1 MGVPKTP
8 KDFDYDLW
16 TTERG
21 EYMVRVKATGEICE
35 VSCETM
41 RFLRTEEKQ
50 MRRAMNKSSQS
61 VKQIVKGPI
70 LSLDNLKQ
78 ENGNSLFPV
87 SQEDQSDLER
97 IVMANILVERFL
109 AELTPS
115 QLEITVRTSTTGWPC
130 RNGICLSGTSN
141 ISGTAILS
149 KKVSAAVLRLLSY
162 RRLRWK
168 INVKKRPHTKRSVLD
183 VRSTV

>member
-115 QLEITVRTSTTGWPC
+115 QLDVYKNCI
-130 RNGICLSGTSN
+130 LSGKNYAEYARELGLSRQY
-141 ISGTAILS
+141 IHRCIAAIRS
-149 KKVSAAVLRLLSY
+149 KA
-162 RRLRWK
+162 
-168 INVKKRPHTKRSVLD
+168 KKFLCD
-183 VRSTV
+183 G